1 MHSDVEDVLREA
13 RRRAEEA
20 EPAVSTVD
28 ARSLRGSIA
37 EAVDRG
43 RVPVIAEV
51 KPTSP
56 TTDGVSEHDPVEAA
70 RAMERGGAA
79 GISVLTEPE
88 YFGGSLELLR
98 DIRSEVDLPVL
109 RKDFVVDRRQ
119 VREVEADLV
128 LLIEAFV
135 DDLGALAKE
144 VRDTGAEPLVEVHT
158 EAELERA
165 LEVDVD
171 FVGVNNRDLRRLE
184 VDLSVGERLLPLVPE
199 DRVAVGESGVETR
212 SDVERLRSAGADALL
227 VGSSVMGSDDVE
239 SAVRSLVEAEA

>member
-98 DIRSEVDLPVL
+98 EIRSEVDLPVL

-144 VRDTGAEPLVEVHT
+144 VRDMGVEPLVEVHT